1 MKVNQ
6 IASVLNA
13 TIMKEITG
21 TEIVVAEDLRNIVD
35 AGKQVLDF
43 VNTTGD
49 INSFVSTL
57 IDQIGRVKFV
67 DRTYRS
73 QAPNIVHDS
82 WEYGSILMK
91 VRAEVPDFQENTSWK
106 LGALDGKGIAEASE
120 LDPFVISAPTA
131 EAKFYNSKVT
141 YEAPITI
148 GEIQL
153 RQAFS
158 SASEMGRFIATI
170 ENRIQMKMTLSTDAL
185 VMRTINNLI
194 ALKIQKDSGG
204 VINLLTEFNSSLPQ
218 GQTALTAA
226 QALKNTEFLRFA
238 TKTIA
243 LYKEYLKTAGSL
255 YNDGNY
261 ITFTPEENLKFVA
274 LSEFAKDMETYLYA
288 DTYHNEFVKMEGYS
302 TVPFWQGTGTGE
314 NDFEERSKIIAT
326 PAGGTGTAV
335 TQTGVV
341 AVMFD
346 EQAAAVCNENYRVT
360 SQYNAR
366 GEYTNYFYKWD
377 AMYMNDIEENCL
389 VFLVADKT

>member
-1 MKVNQ
+1 MKVTQ
-6 IASVLNA
+6 IATVLNN

-21 TEIVVAEDLRNIVD
+21 TTVVVAEDLSNIVD
-35 AGKQVLDF
+35 VGKTVLDYTAGADGANM
-43 VNTTGD
+43 NT
-49 INSFVSTL
+49 FVSTL
-57 IDQIGRVKFV
+57 IDQIGRIKFV

-82 WEYGSILMK
+82 WEYGSIMMK

-106 LGALDGKGIAEASE
+106 LGDLDGKGISEAAE

-131 EAKFYNSKVT
+131 TAKFYNSKVT

-153 RQAFS
+153 KQAFT
-158 SASEMGRFIATI
+158 SAAEMGRFIATI

-185 VMRTINNLI
+185 IMRTINNLI
-194 ALKIQKDSGG
+194 GLKVQKGEN
-204 VINLLTEFNSSLPQ
+204 VVNLLTEFNAAAGTQ
-218 GQTALTAA
+218 LTAE
-226 QALKNTEFLRFA
+226 QALRNTEFLRYA

-243 LYKEYLKTAGSL
+243 LYKDYLKTAGTL

-261 ITFTPEENLKFVA
+261 VTFTPEENLKFVV
-274 LSEFAKDMETYLYA
+274 LSEFAKDMETYLYS
-288 DTYHNEFVKMEGYS
+288 DTFHNEFVKMEGFN
-302 TVPFWQGTGTGE
+302 TVPYWQGTGTAGA
-314 NDFEERSKIIAT
+314 DFANRSKIIVT
-326 PAGGTGTAV
+326 PAGGTDESV
-335 TQTGVV
+335 TVNGVV

-346 EQAAAVCNENYRVT
+346 DQAAAVCNENYRVT

-377 AMYMNDIEENCL
+377 SSYMNDIEENVI
-389 VFLVADKT
+389 VFVVSD